1 MAEMRDFAREA
12 WEAATHRHVHAQ
24 PVAEGGDTRDIIVVS
39 TPQNPAHAHH
49 QWQDWMLRHAA
60 DAAPETPAAVPATMA
75 AATAAAATP
84 QEEPMSLTTI
94 EDDVREDLTKGL
106 DYVTGWA
113 QRVQTLM
120 PAIVDTVDTVGSSTV
135 GKLIEA
141 AAGAVLP
148 APYEQVAADFVK
160 DLVAKYGTP
169 AAAATPAPADPA
181 APAQT
186 DSAPAEQQP
195 AAPVTA

>member
-1 MAEMRDFAREA
+1 MAVMPTYEQIREDFNRGVR
-12 WEAATHRHVHAQ
+12 T
-24 PVAEGGDTRDIIVVS
+24 AEQAIER
-39 TPQNPAHAHH
+39 PFHH
-49 QWQDWMLRHAA
+49 HAA

-181 APAQT
+181 APAQ
-186 DSAPAEQQP
+186 APAVDAGQVGQ
-195 AAPVTA
+195 PVTAAQ